1 MTKTELVFE
10 LANQT
15 KLTKQDAE
23 KAIDAM
29 VSAIEQG
36 LQKDGVVKV
45 SGLGT
50 FKVSARAARTGR
62 NPQTGK
68 EIEIPAQKS
77 VKFSVSKILK
87 EAVN

>member
-62 NPQTGK
+62 NPQTGE